1 MEDPVV
7 TSVEA
12 ARTREAFQSAQPVTR
27 PSWWG
32 VDRDR
37 ARRPGV
43 PMMRAPQPWPHT
55 RFPPERQQG
64 EPSSPVHGRP
74 NKRPP
79 PVFGTAVPLHGLS
92 GVVRRAAYRHP
103 DHDPAH
109 WLLKMLGDRVD
120 SWSLRARR
128 ALWVVLPAAAVLLA
142 VRRARRA

>member
-1 MEDPVV
+1 MDEPVV

-12 ARTREAFQSAQPVTR
+12 ARTREAYQSAQPVTR
-27 PSWWG
+27 PAWWG

-43 PMMRAPQPWPHT
+43 PMMRPPAPWPHT
-55 RFPPERQQG
+55 RFPPARQQG
-64 EPSSPVHGRP
+64 EPSSPMHGRP

-92 GVVRRAAYRHP
+92 GAVRRLAYRYP

-128 ALWVVLPAAAVLLA
+128 ALPLVVPAVAALLLL
-142 VRRARRA
+142 RRARA